1 MSGID
6 LEYARKSFQEYLSA
20 YDAKD
25 EKIKLKRVHTFCVV
39 KAAEYITTR
48 EKISEEDRE
57 LALLIALLHDIGRFE
72 QLKSYHTF
80 LDYKSIDHAQ
90 LGCEILR
97 QGDFLDELSAREREQ
112 VLTAIGNHNRLAI
125 EDGLDEKTLLFAKLI
140 RDADKC
146 DIFRVFAQENPVDTT
161 GFSAEQVGQE
171 AVSDVVYESILGHYC
186 IKKQE
191 RKTGLDVWV
200 SFLSFFFDLNFAE
213 SLRIVLEQGYYK
225 KRFLDLNFE
234 DPATEERVRR
244 CIAETEQYAYAR
256 LRMEELQ

>member
-1 MSGID
+1 MEQ
-6 LEYARKSFQEYLSA
+6 LTAALPLS
-20 YDAKD
+20 
-25 EKIKLKRVHTFCVV
+25 E
-39 KAAEYITTR
+39 
-48 EKISEEDRE
+48 SDRE
-57 LALLIALLHDIGRFE
+57 LAYLCAVYHDIGRFE
-72 QLKSYHTF
+72 QLKRYHTF

-112 VLTAIGNHNRLAI
+112 VLKAIGNHNRLAI

-146 DIFRVFAQENPVDTT
+146 DIFRVFAQEDPVDTT

-200 SFLSFFFDLNFAE
+200 SFLGFFFDLNFAE
-213 SLRIVLEQGYYK
+213 SLRIALKQGYYK
-225 KRFLDLNFE
+225 KCFSEIRFA
-234 DPATEERVRR
+234 DPVTKERVER
-244 CIAETEQYAYAR
+244 CIAETEQYAYGR

>member
-1 MSGID
+1 MTESWRI
-6 LEYARKSFQEYLSA
+6 
-20 YDAKD
+20 
-25 EKIKLKRVHTFCVV
+25 CVR
-39 KAAEYITTR
+39 YIT
-48 EKISEEDRE
+48 ISEDLSSWKR
-57 LALLIALLHDIGRFE
+57 
-72 QLKSYHTF
+72 YHTF

-97 QGDFLDELSAREREQ
+97 QGDFLGELSDREREQ

-146 DIFRVFAQENPVDTT
+146 DIFRVFTQEDPVDTT

-186 IKKQE
+186 IKKKQE

-200 SFLSFFFDLNFAE
+200 SFLGFFL
-213 SLRIVLEQGYYK
+213 
-225 KRFLDLNFE
+225 
-234 DPATEERVRR
+234 
-244 CIAETEQYAYAR
+244 
-256 LRMEELQ
+256 

>member
-1 MSGID
+1 MD
-6 LEYARKSFQEYLSA
+6 AMQKFLEYTSA
-20 YDAKD
+20 YDD
-25 EKIKLKRVHTFCVV
+25 GSDTRIKLKIIHTQRVTEVMEQLT
-39 KAAEYITTR
+39 AALPL
-48 EKISEEDRE
+48 SESDRE
-57 LALLIALLHDIGRFE
+57 LAYLCAVYHDIGRFE
-72 QLKSYHTF
+72 QLKRYHTF

-146 DIFRVFAQENPVDTT
+146 DIFRVFAQEDPVDTT
-161 GFSAEQVGQE
+161 DFSAEQVGQE

-213 SLRIVLEQGYYK
+213 SLRIALKQGYYK
-225 KRFLDLNFE
+225 KRFLELNFE

>member
-1 MSGID
+1 MD
-6 LEYARKSFQEYLSA
+6 AMQKFLEYASA
-20 YDAKD
+20 YDD
-25 EKIKLKRVHTFCVV
+25 GSDTRIKLKIIHTQRVTEVMEPLTAV
-39 KAAEYITTR
+39 LPL
-48 EKISEEDRE
+48 SESDRE
-57 LALLIALLHDIGRFE
+57 LAYLCAVYHDIGRFE
-72 QLKSYHTF
+72 QLKRYHTF

-97 QGDFLDELSAREREQ
+97 QGNFLDELSAREREQ

-146 DIFRVFAQENPVDTT
+146 DIFRVFAQEDPVDTT
-161 GFSAEQVGQE
+161 GFSAEQVRQE

-200 SFLSFFFDLNFAE
+200 SFLGFFFDLNFAE
-213 SLRIVLEQGYYK
+213 SLRIALKQGYYK

>member
-1 MSGID
+1 MLQITRMLETPNVRFSGLLKRFPGFGAAIWEKRLLESFSWDWGCYFAWKGGHAAAFAKGEGSGICCG
-6 LEYARKSFQEYLSA
+6 S
-20 YDAKD
+20 
-25 EKIKLKRVHTFCVV
+25 
-39 KAAEYITTR
+39 
-48 EKISEEDRE
+48 
-57 LALLIALLHDIGRFE
+57 
-72 QLKSYHTF
+72 
-80 LDYKSIDHAQ
+80 
-90 LGCEILR
+90 
-97 QGDFLDELSAREREQ
+97 
-112 VLTAIGNHNRLAI
+112 
-125 EDGLDEKTLLFAKLI
+125 LDEKTLLFAKLI

-213 SLRIVLEQGYYK
+213 SLRIVLKQGYYK
-225 KRFLDLNFE
+225 KRFLELNFE